1 MTLTDNKI
9 RRRKT
14 TALKRALHLL
24 LKLQLGIQKIEI
36 IPFQSDDF
44 PTAKF
49 KISLTVRRNLEIEEP
64 DHAVAPVFPDWQLLY
79 IGANIEVDGLDG
91 GERKIVFLLERV

>member
-1 MTLTDNKI
+1 MTLNDNKI

-24 LKLQLGIQKIEI
+24 LKLQIGIQKIEI
-36 IPFQSDDF
+36 IPFKSDNY

-64 DHAVAPVFPDWQLLY
+64 DHAIAPVFPDWQLLY
-79 IGANIEVDGLDG
+79 VGANTEVDALDG
-91 GERKIVFLLERV
+91 GERRIVFLLEQV